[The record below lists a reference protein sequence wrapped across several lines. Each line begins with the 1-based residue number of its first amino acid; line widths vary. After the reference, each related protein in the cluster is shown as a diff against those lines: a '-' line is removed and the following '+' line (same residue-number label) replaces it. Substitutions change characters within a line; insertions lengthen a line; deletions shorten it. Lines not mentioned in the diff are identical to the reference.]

1 MCISDWSSDVCYSDL
16 KAIVGFLRLCRKP
29 IPADGRGVKPSEL
42 IGAAG
47 ATSLRQ
53 RLGTTSDDD
62 GVARFL
68 LDRLSGEQVAAIAA
82 ALLQDPATDAL
93 LKIAIPRALVTHF
106 DLPEHVLTDE
116 RTTHVRNAERAEER
130 RVGKECGSTCRSRW
144 SRDH

>member
-29 IPADGRGVKPSEL
+29 IPADGRGVKLSEL

-68 LDRLSGEQVAAIAA
+68 LDRPSGEQVAAIDLGRVSCRDRVLKAMSFLVVAA
-82 ALLQDPATDAL
+82 SY
-93 LKIAIPRALVTHF
+93 K
-106 DLPEHVLTDE
+106 
-116 RTTHVRNAERAEER
+116 
-130 RVGKECGSTCRSRW
+130 KK
-144 SRDH
+144 

>member
-68 LDRLSGEQVAAIAA
+68 LARLSGEQVAAIAA

-93 LKIAIPRALVTHF
+93 LNIAIPRAPVTHF
-106 DLPEHVLTDE
+106 DLPAHVLTDAPPTPLHTE
-116 RTTHVRNAERAEER
+116 QRP
-130 RVGKECGSTCRSRW
+130 
-144 SRDH
+144 